1 LWEKPDWKE
10 ALAPLPFLGEQ
21 TFTFPATIRLG
32 GVVAWRS
39 QGSSPSNLF
48 APAQLSFSARLLNFP
63 FMPSETSVPGT
74 LWVCA
79 TPIGHLD
86 DVSPRLLQ
94 TLREVATICAEDT
107 RHTGKLLARF
117 EIGTPQTSVHE
128 HTSPAKI
135 AALVERLKSGES
147 LALVTDAGTPGVS
160 DPGPQLVKAA
170 AEQGIMVSPI
180 PGPCAL
186 VAALSVSGFDAQRF
200 SFLGFL
206 PRKPGKIRKTL
217 RAALEREETF
227 IFYESPFRVA
237 KTLEFLAEVSPNAQ
251 VCACRE
257 LTKHFEET
265 LRGNAAEIAEILRAR
280 GEVKGEFAVVVAG
293 DGVEES
299 DVVSLDVSL
308 D

>member
-1 LWEKPDWKE
+1 M
-10 ALAPLPFLGEQ
+10 A
-21 TFTFPATIRLG
+21 
-32 GVVAWRS
+32 
-39 QGSSPSNLF
+39 
-48 APAQLSFSARLLNFP
+48 
-63 FMPSETSVPGT
+63 SETILPGT

-79 TPIGHLD
+79 TPIGNLD

-94 TLREVATICAEDT
+94 TLREVAVICAEDT

-117 EIGTPQTSVHE
+117 EIVTPQTSVHQ

-135 AALVERLKSGES
+135 AALVERLKNGES

-160 DPGPQLVKAA
+160 DPGPQLVEAA
-170 AEQGIMVSPI
+170 AEAGIVVSPI

-186 VAALSVSGFDAQRF
+186 AAALSVSGFDAQRF

-206 PRKPGKIRKTL
+206 PRKPGKIRKQL
-217 RAALEREETF
+217 RAACERDETF

-237 KTLEFLAEVSPNAQ
+237 KTLEFLAEVSPDAR

-265 LRGNAAEIAEILRAR
+265 LRGPAAQIAQILRAR

-293 DGVEES
+293 DGKLEDEE
-299 DVVSLDVSL
+299 D
-308 D
+308 

>member
-1 LWEKPDWKE
+1 M
-10 ALAPLPFLGEQ
+10 
-21 TFTFPATIRLG
+21 
-32 GVVAWRS
+32 V
-39 QGSSPSNLF
+39 
-48 APAQLSFSARLLNFP
+48 
-63 FMPSETSVPGT
+63 SETVLPGT

-86 DVSPRLLQ
+86 DVSPRLLH
-94 TLREVATICAEDT
+94 TLREVAAICAEDT

-117 EIGTPQTSVHE
+117 EIKTPQTSVHE

-135 AALVERLKSGES
+135 AVLVERLKSGES

-160 DPGPQLVKAA
+160 DPGPALVRAA
-170 AEQGIMVSPI
+170 AEAGLVVSPI

-186 VAALSVSGFDAQRF
+186 VAALSVSGFEAQRF
-200 SFLGFL
+200 GFLGFL
-206 PRKPGKIRKTL
+206 PRKPGKIRKVL

-237 KTLEFLAEVSPNAQ
+237 KTLELLAEVAPDAP

-265 LRGNAAEIAEILRAR
+265 LRGSAAQIAGVLRAR
-280 GEVKGEFAVVVAG
+280 AEIKGEFAVVVASCC
-293 DGVEES
+293 VEPQE
-299 DVVSLDVSL
+299 DAEL
-308 D
+308 

>member
-1 LWEKPDWKE
+1 M
-10 ALAPLPFLGEQ
+10 
-21 TFTFPATIRLG
+21 
-32 GVVAWRS
+32 S
-39 QGSSPSNLF
+39 
-48 APAQLSFSARLLNFP
+48 
-63 FMPSETSVPGT
+63 TSPGT

-94 TLREVATICAEDT
+94 TLREVACICAEDT

-117 EIGTPQTSVHE
+117 EIKTPQTSVHQ

-135 AALVERLKSGES
+135 DALIERLKNGES

-160 DPGPQLVKAA
+160 DPGPALVAA
-170 AEQGIMVSPI
+170 AATAGVPVSPI

-186 VAALSVSGFDAQRF
+186 VAALSVSGFDAQKF

-206 PRKPGKIRKTL
+206 PRKPGKIRKVFTVVC
-217 RAALEREETF
+217 ERQETF

-237 KTLEFLAEVSPNAQ
+237 KTLGFLAEVAPRAQ

-257 LTKHFEET
+257 ITKHFEET
-265 LRGNAAEIAEILRAR
+265 LRGTAAEIAAQLRAR
-280 GEVKGEFAVVVAG
+280 GEVKGEFAVVVASSET
-293 DGVEES
+293 VAIS
-299 DVVSLDVSL
+299 DDDDDPSD
-308 D
+308 

>member
-1 LWEKPDWKE
+1 
-10 ALAPLPFLGEQ
+10 
-21 TFTFPATIRLG
+21 
-32 GVVAWRS
+32 
-39 QGSSPSNLF
+39 
-48 APAQLSFSARLLNFP
+48 
-63 FMPSETSVPGT
+63 MPGT

-79 TPIGHLD
+79 TPIGNLD

-94 TLREVATICAEDT
+94 TLREVALICAEDT
-107 RHTGKLLARF
+107 RHSGKLLARF
-117 EIGTPQTSVHE
+117 EIQTPQTSVHQ

-135 AALVERLKSGES
+135 EALVQRLKNGES

-160 DPGPQLVKAA
+160 DPGPALVRAA
-170 AEQGIMVSPI
+170 AESEITVAPI

-206 PRKPGKIRKTL
+206 PRKPGKIRKLL
-217 RAALEREETF
+217 RAALERGETF

-237 KTLEFLAEVSPNAQ
+237 KTLEFLAEVSPDAR

-265 LRGNAAEIAEILRAR
+265 LRGTASEVAETLRGR

-293 DGVEES
+293 GGVGDEDEG
-299 DVVSLDVSL
+299 
-308 D
+308 

>member
-1 LWEKPDWKE
+1 M
-10 ALAPLPFLGEQ
+10 
-21 TFTFPATIRLG
+21 
-32 GVVAWRS
+32 
-39 QGSSPSNLF
+39 
-48 APAQLSFSARLLNFP
+48 LN
-63 FMPSETSVPGT
+63 SPGT

-94 TLREVATICAEDT
+94 TLRDVAQICAEDT

-117 EIGTPQTSVHE
+117 EIKTPQTSVHQ

-135 AALVERLKSGES
+135 EALVERLKAGES

-160 DPGPQLVKAA
+160 DPGPALVKAA
-170 AEQGIMVSPI
+170 AQAGVTVSPI

-186 VAALSVSGFDAQRF
+186 VAALSVSGFDAQKF

-206 PRKPGKIRKTL
+206 PRKPGKIRKAFT
-217 RAALEREETF
+217 AACERDETF

-237 KTLEFLAEVSPNAQ
+237 KTLEFLAEVAPTVR

-257 LTKHFEET
+257 ITKHFEEM
-265 LRGNAAEIAEILRAR
+265 LRGTAAEVAENLRAR
-280 GEVKGEFAVVVAG
+280 KEIKGEFAVVVEASEPVATN
-293 DGVEES
+293 DDEET
-299 DVVSLDVSL
+299 D
-308 D
+308 

>member
-1 LWEKPDWKE
+1 MPN
-10 ALAPLPFLGEQ
+10 
-21 TFTFPATIRLG
+21 
-32 GVVAWRS
+32 
-39 QGSSPSNLF
+39 SPG
-48 APAQLSFSARLLNFP
+48 A
-63 FMPSETSVPGT
+63 

-94 TLREVATICAEDT
+94 TLRDVACICAEDT

-117 EIGTPQTSVHE
+117 EIKTPQTSVHQ

-135 AALVERLKSGES
+135 AVLVERLTNGES

-160 DPGPQLVKAA
+160 DPGPILVQAA
-170 AEQGIMVSPI
+170 ADAGIVVSPI

-206 PRKPGKIRKTL
+206 PRKPGKIRKTFVAACE
-217 RAALEREETF
+217 RAETF
-227 IFYESPFRVA
+227 IFYESPFRIA
-237 KTLEFLAEVSPNAQ
+237 KTLEFLGEVAPEAR

-265 LRGNAAEIAEILRAR
+265 LRGTAIEVAAELRAR
-280 GEVKGEFAVVVAG
+280 REVKGEFAVVVQASAFAALG
-293 DGVEES
+293 EENA
-299 DVVSLDVSL
+299 DDE
-308 D
+308 

>member
-1 LWEKPDWKE
+1 MS
-10 ALAPLPFLGEQ
+10 Q
-21 TFTFPATIRLG
+21 T
-32 GVVAWRS
+32 
-39 QGSSPSNLF
+39 
-48 APAQLSFSARLLNFP
+48 
-63 FMPSETSVPGT
+63 PGT

-94 TLREVATICAEDT
+94 TLREVAQICAEDT

-117 EIGTPQTSVHE
+117 EIKTPQTSVHQ

-135 AALVERLKSGES
+135 AALVERLKNGES

-160 DPGPQLVKAA
+160 DPGPALVQAA
-170 AEQGIMVSPI
+170 ADAGILVSPI

-206 PRKPGKIRKTL
+206 PRKPGKIRKVFVS
-217 RAALEREETF
+217 AVEREETF

-237 KTLEFLAEVSPNAQ
+237 KTLEFLAEVSPNAR

-265 LRGNAAEIAEILRAR
+265 LRGTAAEVAAELRAR
-280 GEVKGEFAVVVAG
+280 GEVKGEFAVVVAASG
-293 DGVEES
+293 GAEVEE
-299 DVVSLDVSL
+299 
-308 D
+308 

>member
-1 LWEKPDWKE
+1 M
-10 ALAPLPFLGEQ
+10 
-21 TFTFPATIRLG
+21 
-32 GVVAWRS
+32 
-39 QGSSPSNLF
+39 SN
-48 APAQLSFSARLLNFP
+48 S
-63 FMPSETSVPGT
+63 PGT

-94 TLREVATICAEDT
+94 TLREAAQICAEDT

-117 EIGTPQTSVHE
+117 EIKTPQTSVHQ

-135 AALVERLKSGES
+135 AALVERLKNGES

-160 DPGPQLVKAA
+160 DPGPVLVQAA
-170 AEQGIMVSPI
+170 ALAGITISPI

-186 VAALSVSGFDAQRF
+186 VAALSVSGFDAQKF

-206 PRKPGKIRKTL
+206 PRKPGKIRKVFT
-217 RAALEREETF
+217 AASERDETF

-237 KTLEFLAEVSPNAQ
+237 KTLDFLAEVAPDAR

-257 LTKHFEET
+257 ITKHFEET
-265 LRGNAAEIAEILRAR
+265 LRGTAAEIAAELRAR
-280 GEVKGEFAVVVAG
+280 KEIKGEFAVVVAASASVVADEENAEG
-293 DGVEES
+293 D
-299 DVVSLDVSL
+299 
-308 D
+308 

>member
-1 LWEKPDWKE
+1 MPH
-10 ALAPLPFLGEQ
+10 
-21 TFTFPATIRLG
+21 
-32 GVVAWRS
+32 
-39 QGSSPSNLF
+39 SS
-48 APAQLSFSARLLNFP
+48 
-63 FMPSETSVPGT
+63 GT

-94 TLREVATICAEDT
+94 TLREVAQICAEDT

-117 EIGTPQTSVHE
+117 EIKTPQTSVHQ

-135 AALVERLKSGES
+135 EALVQRLKSGES

-160 DPGPQLVKAA
+160 DPGPALVKAA
-170 AEQGIMVSPI
+170 AAAGVFVSPI

-186 VAALSVSGFDAQRF
+186 VAALSVSGFDAQKF

-206 PRKPGKIRKTL
+206 PRKPGKIRKSLT
-217 RAALEREETF
+217 AACERGETF

-237 KTLEFLAEVSPNAQ
+237 KTLKFLAEVAPDAS

-257 LTKHFEET
+257 ITKHFEET
-265 LRGNAAEIAEILRAR
+265 LRGTAAEIAAELRAR
-280 GEVKGEFAVVVAG
+280 KEVKGEFAVVVESSATVARADDEG
-293 DGVEES
+293 D
-299 DVVSLDVSL
+299 D
-308 D
+308 

>member
-1 LWEKPDWKE
+1 MPN
-10 ALAPLPFLGEQ
+10 
-21 TFTFPATIRLG
+21 
-32 GVVAWRS
+32 
-39 QGSSPSNLF
+39 SP
-48 APAQLSFSARLLNFP
+48 
-63 FMPSETSVPGT
+63 GI

-94 TLREVATICAEDT
+94 TLREVACICAEDT

-117 EIGTPQTSVHE
+117 EIKTPQTSVHQ

-135 AALVERLKSGES
+135 AALVARLQNGES

-160 DPGPQLVKAA
+160 DPGPELVRAA
-170 AEQGIMVSPI
+170 AGAGVVVSPI

-206 PRKPGKIRKTL
+206 PRKPGKIRKAL
-217 RAALEREETF
+217 VAACEREETF

-237 KTLEFLAEVSPNAQ
+237 KTLEFLAEIAPLAR

-265 LRGNAAEIAEILRAR
+265 LRGTAAEIAAELRGR
-280 GEVKGEFAVVVAG
+280 KEVKGEFAVVVQASAFAAP
-293 DGVEES
+293 DATDNEDADE
-299 DVVSLDVSL
+299 D
-308 D
+308 

>member
-1 LWEKPDWKE
+1 M
-10 ALAPLPFLGEQ
+10 
-21 TFTFPATIRLG
+21 
-32 GVVAWRS
+32 
-39 QGSSPSNLF
+39 SN
-48 APAQLSFSARLLNFP
+48 S
-63 FMPSETSVPGT
+63 PGT

-79 TPIGHLD
+79 TPIRHLD

-94 TLREVATICAEDT
+94 TLREVAQICAEDT

-117 EIGTPQTSVHE
+117 EIKTPQTSVHQ

-135 AALVERLKSGES
+135 AVLVERLQNGES

-160 DPGPQLVKAA
+160 DPGPVLVQAA
-170 AEQGIMVSPI
+170 ATAGVTVSPI

-206 PRKPGKIRKTL
+206 PRKPGKIRKAFV
-217 RAALEREETF
+217 AALEREETF
-227 IFYESPFRVA
+227 IFYESPFRIA
-237 KTLEFLAEVSPNAQ
+237 KTLEFLSEVAPDAR

-265 LRGNAAEIAEILRAR
+265 LRGTASEIAANLRAR
-280 GEVKGEFAVVVAG
+280 REVKGEFAVAVQAIEIAAP
-293 DGVEES
+293 DDENAN
-299 DVVSLDVSL
+299 DD
-308 D
+308 

>member
-1 LWEKPDWKE
+1 M
-10 ALAPLPFLGEQ
+10 
-21 TFTFPATIRLG
+21 
-32 GVVAWRS
+32 
-39 QGSSPSNLF
+39 SNL
-48 APAQLSFSARLLNFP
+48 PN
-63 FMPSETSVPGT
+63 PGT

-94 TLREVATICAEDT
+94 TLREVALICAEDT

-117 EIGTPQTSVHE
+117 EIKTPQTSLHE

-135 AALVERLKSGES
+135 EALVEKLKSGEN

-160 DPGPQLVKAA
+160 DPGPVLVKAA
-170 AEQGIMVSPI
+170 AGNGITVSPI

-186 VAALSVSGFDAQRF
+186 TAALSVSGFDAQRF

-206 PRKPGKIRKTL
+206 PRKPGKIRKAL
-217 RAALEREETF
+217 RAACERQETF

-237 KTLEFLAEVSPNAQ
+237 KTLEFLAEVAPAAR

-265 LRGNAAEIAEILRAR
+265 LRGTAAEIAQTLRAR
-280 GEVKGEFAVVVAG
+280 GEVKGELAVVVEASEAQME
-293 DGVEES
+293 DEVEQS
-299 DVVSLDVSL
+299 S
-308 D
+308 

>member
-1 LWEKPDWKE
+1 M
-10 ALAPLPFLGEQ
+10 
-21 TFTFPATIRLG
+21 
-32 GVVAWRS
+32 
-39 QGSSPSNLF
+39 SN
-48 APAQLSFSARLLNFP
+48 S
-63 FMPSETSVPGT
+63 PGT

-94 TLREVATICAEDT
+94 TLREVACICAEDT

-117 EIGTPQTSVHE
+117 EIKTPQTSVHQ

-135 AALVERLKSGES
+135 EALVERLKNGES

-160 DPGPQLVKAA
+160 DPGPALVRAVA
-170 AEQGIMVSPI
+170 TSGVTVSPI

-186 VAALSVSGFDAQRF
+186 VAALCVSGFDAQKF
-200 SFLGFL
+200 GFLGFL
-206 PRKPGKIRKTL
+206 PRKPGKIRKAFV
-217 RAALEREETF
+217 AALERNETF

-237 KTLEFLAEVSPNAQ
+237 KTLEFLAEVAPDARA
-251 VCACRE
+251 CACRE

-265 LRGNAAEIAEILRAR
+265 LRGTAGEIAAQLRER
-280 GEVKGEFAVVVAG
+280 REVKGEFAVVVAG
-293 DGVEES
+293 REP
-299 DVVSLDVSL
+299 VVIDE